1 MGSNSHPAA
10 LYQLRIVTRILALV
24 ILLLVLVGFLLPTE
38 YRVERSI
45 SINAPLE
52 IVSDNVL
59 SGQKLSQWMH
69 VQDGRVELFDGVLQD
84 GDTVRLFYDE
94 SDEIGELTLLEH
106 TGSIIR
112 FDVRPKLSTGL
123 VHNRIT
129 LENHALVTEVKWII
143 EGNLSV
149 GLLSPYLAF
158 FANDIAGQ
166 NFEVS
171 LLNLKQQIES
181 RN

>member
-1 MGSNSHPAA
+1 MRSNSHPAV
-10 LYQLRIVTRILALV
+10 LYQLRIVTRILALI

-38 YRVERSI
+38 YRVERSV
-45 SINAPLE
+45 SINAPLDV
-52 IVSDNVL
+52 VSENML
-59 SGQKLSQWMH
+59 SGQNLSQWIH
-69 VQDGRVELFDGVLQD
+69 VQGGRVESFDGVLQND
-84 GDTVRLFYDE
+84 DSIRLLYDE

-106 TGSIIR
+106 TGNIIR

-129 LENHALVTEVKWII
+129 LEEHALVTEVKWII
-143 EGNLSV
+143 EGDLSV

-171 LLNLKQQIES
+171 LFNLKQQIES
-181 RN
+181 QN